1 MAFSHTLVRT
11 VQSAR
16 WVRSA
21 LECHMRMCYAAT
33 ELVRLYQARQL
44 CSRHAGR
51 TARRPYPPCR
61 TAPRWLSMPRAVCR
75 PARTSLPTLLS
86 PLAAKPPTRGRD
98 VATLIV
104 ANLRQCAHGRALAHT
119 HEYKWLCEA
128 QRGGC
133 CWLLLC

>member
-33 ELVRLYQARQL
+33 ELVRLYRARQL

-51 TARRPYPPCR
+51 TAPPVSPMQDGAAAALNAESCVSSRPHVTADVTVAAGCQAAYAGTRR
-61 TAPRWLSMPRAVCR
+61 S
-75 PARTSLPTLLS
+75 
-86 PLAAKPPTRGRD
+86 
-98 VATLIV
+98 
-104 ANLRQCAHGRALAHT
+104 HT
-119 HEYKWLCEA
+119 HRSQPA
-128 QRGGC
+128 AVRTRPSAGTRT
-133 CWLLLC
+133 